1 MRREFLGLFTLI
13 SILLVQSASA
23 RPADIAALVNKDT
36 ITVQELE
43 ARLKGQ
49 TQNSDPKLA
58 ISQTLNTLIIDKL
71 VAQKADRLDFS
82 KDTLFLKDKDD
93 HLNKFVLGNM
103 YEKYVASVVNVTPEE
118 AEKYYHEN
126 KETTY
131 KIPEQVKVSHVL
143 IEPEEDAAIHNPD
156 KRKKEADRVALQ
168 KAKLIKQKAAKEDF
182 ETLARTFSKDNTT
195 AMRGGEMGYKRH
207 GELLPEIDSAVFAAQ
222 PGDISGPFK
231 SQYGYHIIKVFEHVP
246 EGYRLWSD
254 SLQQKIIN
262 RLTEERIKQRNQA
275 FLDSLRN
282 QMTYDFND
290 QVLTLPETTKVDDS
304 VWCVVIDKTDTLRA
318 KEITDELLNYSLYSK
333 AGQMMPDNKKDF
345 LQKKS
350 IWVQLKILQL
360 VARKLG
366 YYNTPEVKQEMKQF
380 VRERAEK
387 KIRQEAIPPYNPSQ
401 EEIQQYFDSHP
412 EQFKVEFP
420 LHVYHIIFD
429 DSLTAATVRDSILQ
443 GADFVDMAKKHYPGQ
458 ADIKEVAYDLG
469 YISKYEM
476 PEGFYQAADKLEIGG
491 VSPPLQTFLGYH
503 LIKLL
508 DRKKDQTLQ
517 EVSPQIIKTLKEEQ
531 QKKAEAAWE
540 AGLKK
545 GAKIKIFQQNLD
557 KIDLTQLNSEPNPA
571 SSDKH

>member
-1 MRREFLGLFTLI
+1 MRWGFPGLYLLI
-13 SILLVQSASA
+13 SVILFQSASA
-23 RPADIAALVNKDT
+23 KPSDIAALVNKDT
-36 ITVQELE
+36 VTVQVLE
-43 ARLKGQ
+43 AKLKGQ
-49 TQNSDPKLA
+49 TQAADPKLA

-71 VAQKADRLDFS
+71 VAQKAARFDFS
-82 KDTLFLKDKDD
+82 QDSLFLKDKDD
-93 HLNKFVLGNM
+93 HLNKFVLGRM
-103 YEKYVASVVNVTPEE
+103 YEKYVAGLVSVTPEE
-118 AEKYYHEN
+118 AEKHYNEN

-131 KIPEQVKVSHVL
+131 KIAEQVKVSHIL
-143 IEPEEDAAIHNPD
+143 IEPEEDTVIHNSV

-182 ETLARTFSKDNTT
+182 ETLARTFSKDYIT
-195 AMRGGEMGYKRH
+195 ARQGGEMGYKKQ
-207 GELLPEIDSAVFAAQ
+207 GELLPEIDSAVFAAK
-222 PGDISGPFK
+222 PGDIIGPFQ
-231 SQYGYHIIKVFEHVP
+231 SQYGYHVIKVFEHVQ
-246 EGYRLWSD
+246 EGYHLWSD
-254 SLQQKIIN
+254 SLQQKIISQ
-262 RLTEERIKQRNQA
+262 LKAERTSQRNQA

-282 QMTYDFND
+282 QVNYDFND
-290 QVLTLPETTKVDDS
+290 QVLSLPETTKVKDS
-304 VWCVVIDKTDTLRA
+304 DWCVVIDKTDTLRA
-318 KEITDELLNYSLYSK
+318 REIWNELLNFSLYSK
-333 AGQMMPDNKKDF
+333 AGQMAPDNKKSF

-360 VARKLG
+360 VARQLG
-366 YYNTPEVKQEMKQF
+366 YYDTQEVKQEMKKF
-380 VRERAEK
+380 VREQAEK
-387 KIRQEAIPPYNPSQ
+387 KIRQEATPPYNPSP
-401 EEIQQYFDSHP
+401 EEIQRYFDSHP
-412 EQFKVEFP
+412 DQFKVEFP

-443 GADFVDMAKKHYPGQ
+443 GADFVEMAKKHYPGQ
-458 ADIKEVAYDLG
+458 TEIKEVAYDLG

-476 PEGFYQAADKLEIGG
+476 PEGFYEAADKLEIGE
-491 VSPPLQTFLGYH
+491 VSPPFKTFLGYH